1 MAQTTEGDNA
11 RFVGDGLG
19 PRRTND
25 GEPSQLSFDPIKPKA
40 GTLKAAV
47 LELLYTLPGICRRS
61 AVDEL
66 DCYELASRIGE
77 LRALGY
83 AIGTRPCERHY
94 HRQRFTE
101 YFLER

>member
-1 MAQTTEGDNA
+1 MAYQLT
-11 RFVGDGLG
+11 F
-19 PRRTND
+19 
-25 GEPSQLSFDPIKPKA
+25 EPSAPKE

-83 AIGTRPCERHY
+83 AIGTRPCERHF
-94 HRQRFTE
+94 HRQSFKE

>member
-1 MAQTTEGDNA
+1 ME
-11 RFVGDGLG
+11 
-19 PRRTND
+19 
-25 GEPSQLSFDPIKPKA
+25 QLTLAPLKPKP

-47 LELLYTLPGICRRS
+47 LELLYTYPGICRRI

-83 AIGTRPCERHY
+83 VIGARPCRRHY
-94 HRQRFTE
+94 HRQSFKE

>member
-1 MAQTTEGDNA
+1 MTGQMAFT
-11 RFVGDGLG
+11 
-19 PRRTND
+19 
-25 GEPSQLSFDPIKPKA
+25 PIKPKE

-47 LELLYTLPGICRRS
+47 LELLRIKDGLCRRS
-61 AVDEL
+61 AVQEL

-83 AIGTRPCERHY
+83 TIGTRRCERHH

>member
-1 MAQTTEGDNA
+1 MQQMT
-11 RFVGDGLG
+11 
-19 PRRTND
+19 
-25 GEPSQLSFDPIKPKA
+25 FDPIAPKE

-47 LELLYTLPGICRRS
+47 LELLYTYPGICRRS

-83 AIGTRPCERHY
+83 VIGTRRCERHY
-94 HRQRFTE
+94 HRQHFKE
-101 YFLER
+101 YYLER